1 MLMEILNKHKICLCV
16 CVCAH
21 VLFNTHSFVSL
32 GFETLRMMGSEL
44 ME

>member
-16 CVCAH
+16 CAH
-21 VLFNTHSFVSL
+21 VLFNTHLFASL